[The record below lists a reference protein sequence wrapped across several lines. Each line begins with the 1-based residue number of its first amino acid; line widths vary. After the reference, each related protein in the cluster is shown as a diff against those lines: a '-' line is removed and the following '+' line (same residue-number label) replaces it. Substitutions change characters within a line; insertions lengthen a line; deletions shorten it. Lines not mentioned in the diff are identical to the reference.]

1 MRFCITFICA
11 LLFVIPL
18 GVHAEETNAGFVQGL
33 WYSAEP
39 VFAGVP
45 TRIYVAVRN
54 NTGHDLTGTVRF
66 TDNGKRIGSFEVSAL
81 EGRLVEAWVDW
92 TPTFGEHVV
101 TATVSDATLH
111 VIGGDT
117 EAIDIAGITASDTLT
132 VDYDTDRDGVG
143 NTEDTDDD
151 NDTVTDD
158 EETERGSN
166 PLVTNPKAVSEDTAT
181 QEDDVAVLTED
192 ARAHTSTP
200 TSSDEG
206 LERYVENEVVDTL
219 LGNATEKIERA
230 KTALDTYRTER
241 DETLSQITSPTDAE
255 NPPEMK
261 LGTLTEH
268 ATITRTQIGT
278 DTGLL
283 GSFVAGVATLLSSLW
298 TLVLFSTSKILS
310 HPAILEALLLVG
322 ILFFFYRVARRF
334 GRRNRY

>member
-1 MRFCITFICA
+1 MRFCITLICA
-11 LLFVIPL
+11 FLFIVPF

-101 TATVSDATLH
+101 TATVSDAALH

-117 EAIDIAGITASDTLT
+117 ESIDIAGITASDTLT

-166 PLVTNPKAVSEDTAT
+166 PLVENPKTVSEDKEVH
-181 QEDDVAVLTED
+181 EDDAAVLTED
-192 ARAHTSTP
+192 ASARTSTP
-200 TSSDEG
+200 TSSSEG
-206 LERYVENEVVDTL
+206 LERYVENETADAL
-219 LGNATEKIERA
+219 LGNATAKIEHA
-230 KTALDTYRTER
+230 KTALDTYRAEH
-241 DETLSQITSPTDAE
+241 DATLSQTTSPTDAE

-268 ATITRTQIGT
+268 VTITRTQMST
-278 DTGLL
+278 DKGFL
-283 GSFVAGVATLLSSLW
+283 GSFVAGVAALLTSLW

-322 ILFFFYRVARRF
+322 ILFFFYRVARRL